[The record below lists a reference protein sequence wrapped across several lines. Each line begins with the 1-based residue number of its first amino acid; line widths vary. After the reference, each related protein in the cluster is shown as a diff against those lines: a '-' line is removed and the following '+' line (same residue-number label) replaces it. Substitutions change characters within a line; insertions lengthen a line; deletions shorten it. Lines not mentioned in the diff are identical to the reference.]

1 MKRFKYFLATACDV
15 LILMGA
21 TGLIL
26 PPSIYGTPPQIEDGD
41 SPGQGDEHRA
51 DPCDHLP
58 DPPGNANGIEKKC
71 PPLGSS
77 SGIAKGDF
85 NGDGIGDLVIGVE
98 RETVPDSNGVSR
110 TAGAVHIIYG
120 SANRLTIG
128 GGATGVPSDQL
139 WHQDLSGILGD
150 PENNDQFGAALA
162 AGDFNGDNVS
172 DLAIGVPGEN
182 GQGAI
187 QVLFG
192 SIPNGLT
199 ATGNQEFF
207 AATFSIGCTSCQFG
221 RSLAWGDFNGDGTGD
236 LAVGQRGRV
245 LILRGQAGV
254 GLTTANF
261 QTQQLPNF
269 IPALTAGKFNSDG
282 RSDLAV
288 GIPDEGVL
296 NPTTALNQDA
306 AGTVRVFYGSSTG
319 LNFTSTQLLNQFNLS
334 ASDGAEPFDRFGTAL
349 AAGDFNC
356 DSISDLAIGVP
367 FENLVDSVGNTLTD
381 AGAVNVIYGS
391 SNGLTVTGNQFW
403 HQDSPNIEERAESGD
418 RFGAALAAGNF
429 DGFCGAD
436 LAIGVPFENFDD
448 DVPTVSDSGAVNV
461 IYGQSGSGLVANS
474 IPLDQFFHQNTPG
487 INDTAETGDRFGSTL
502 TAWDFSGDGAADLA
516 IGVPFEDVINASGI
530 NTQDAGQVQV
540 LYGVPRSTTCC
551 PLSVTPG
558 GLTTTNDQIWHQD
571 VPSILDSVA
580 ANDQFGSALY

>member
-1 MKRFKYFLATACDV
+1 MCDV
-15 LILMGA
+15 LVLLGTAGLVFPPA
-21 TGLIL
+21 T
-26 PPSIYGTPPQIEDGD
+26 YGKKSSAHEKDD
-41 SPGQGDEHRA
+41 SHDKKEKRQK

-58 DPPGNANGIEKKC
+58 APPGKARGIDKKC

-110 TAGAVHIIYG
+110 TAGAVHVIYG
-120 SANRLTIG
+120 SANRLTTG
-128 GGATGVPSDQL
+128 GGTTGVPASQI
-139 WHQDLSGILGD
+139 WHQNRPGILD
-150 PENNDQFGAALA
+150 EPENSDQFGAALA
-162 AGDFNGDNVS
+162 AGDFNGDNAS

-192 SIPNGLT
+192 STPNGLT
-199 ATGNQEFF
+199 ATGNQRFF
-207 AATFSIGCTSCQFG
+207 GADFSIGCTSCQFG

-254 GLTTANF
+254 GLTAANF

-269 IPALTAGKFNSDG
+269 IPTLTAGKFNADT

-288 GIPDEGVL
+288 GIPDESVPDPLTGFV
-296 NPTTALNQDA
+296 QDG

-319 LNFTSTQLLNQFNLS
+319 LNFTSAQLFNQFS
-334 ASDGAEPFDRFGTAL
+334 VSEVAEPFDRFGLAL

-367 FENLVDSVGNTLTD
+367 FEDLVDAVGNTLTN
-381 AGAVNVIYGS
+381 AGAVHVIHGS
-391 SNGLTVTGNQFW
+391 SSGLTVTGNQFW
-403 HQDSPNIEERAESGD
+403 HQDSPDVEERAESDD

-429 DGFCGAD
+429 DGFSCAD
-436 LAIGVPFENFDD
+436 LAIGVPSENFDD
-448 DVPTVSDSGAVNV
+448 NVPVVFDSGAANV
-461 IYGQSGSGLVANS
+461 IYGQSGSGLTANGV
-474 IPLDQFFHQNTPG
+474 PLDQFFHQNTAG
-487 INDTAETGDRFGSTL
+487 VDDTAEAGDGFGSTL

-516 IGVPFEDVINASGI
+516 IGVPFEDVINNSGI

-540 LYGVPRSTTCC
+540 LYGVPRNTTCC
-551 PLSVTPG
+551 PLSVTIG
-558 GLTTTNDQIWHQD
+558 GLSTTNDQIWHQD
-571 VPSILDSVA
+571 VPSILDSVE